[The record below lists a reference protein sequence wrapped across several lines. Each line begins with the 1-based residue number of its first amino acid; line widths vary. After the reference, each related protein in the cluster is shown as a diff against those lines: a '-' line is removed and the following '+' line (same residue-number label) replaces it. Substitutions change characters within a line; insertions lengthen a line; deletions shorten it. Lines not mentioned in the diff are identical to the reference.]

1 MSSPERAPSLL
12 EMVGFNALL
21 DNRLT
26 AWEPG
31 SAVLEM
37 LIRPEMLN
45 RSHTLHGGVLATL
58 IDAAGGFAG
67 CHPGL
72 QGGGSQG
79 VSPRIALTISL
90 TVNYVGRASS
100 GVVRAVARRRSGGA
114 RIFVSTVDVFNA
126 EGELIAVGEGAYR
139 LRTRPASPA

>member
-67 CHPGL
+67 CHPGPD
-72 QGGGSQG
+72 GGP
-79 VSPRIALTISL
+79 PRIALTISL

-100 GVVRAVARRRSGGA
+100 GVVRAVARRRNGGA